1 MYYNYIDLCLKDAVI
16 FFDVCFNVDD
26 ATYAVAPI
34 RQHQEVATLV
44 KIHGMV

>member
-1 MYYNYIDLCLKDAVI
+1 MKGAVI
-16 FFDVCFNVDD
+16 LFGVWLNKEDI
-26 ATYAVAPI
+26 YIGLYKYLI